1 MLKVPSIKPTAG
13 QNIYLSKIK
22 NLFRKSSDG
31 YSMTIGEVLKKREIV
46 SEKQLQDALRVQK
59 EKLNILG
66 RAVRLGQIIVELGYA
81 SEEELV
87 EAVNQEYRISVE
99 SLKDDIK
106 GQVKEKRGG
115 FIEGLPAPRV
125 PIWLQLF
132 AATMFIII
140 ITILLLSFVT
150 LRQQKER
157 LYRQTIKIGRVSLN
171 YFTSNASVPLLNDNI
186 LRLNTLI
193 KDAAAVEGLIYAI
206 IIDHNRIVKAHT
218 DIRKIDTTFENFNN
232 VKDVTR
238 EKGFTYF
245 DYISASGEHILN
257 LTRPI
262 VFKGKTLGEVHVGV
276 SIDFIK
282 QLINKERLTIILV
295 TFFIILIGI
304 AIAILLG
311 FRFSKPISHLVLATQ
326 EIGVGN
332 YRHKIVLARNDE
344 LGNLA
349 TAFNRMGSELW
360 KNSLMQKSF
369 GKYVGSEV
377 LDMILADPES
387 AWLKGRKN
395 EATIVFTDIRGFTSY
410 SEANEPEIIVERLN
424 EYFEIATRS
433 IQDYG
438 GYVDKFIGDAV
449 LGVFGVPIY
458 HQDHVERAV
467 RAAMDMQEKFHQ
479 EKENGKEILQSVGI
493 GINTGIVVSG
503 NIGSANKMEYTV
515 IGDSVNVASR
525 LNGLAKSG
533 EIIISK
539 NVCDHLGDLID
550 VQALSLQYIKGKSE
564 PVDTFKVLSIK
575 EERHEQDKK

>member
-1 MLKVPSIKPTAG
+1 
-13 QNIYLSKIK
+13 
-22 NLFRKSSDG
+22 
-31 YSMTIGEVLKKREIV
+31 
-46 SEKQLQDALRVQK
+46 
-59 EKLNILG
+59 
-66 RAVRLGQIIVELGYA
+66 
-81 SEEELV
+81 
-87 EAVNQEYRISVE
+87 
-99 SLKDDIK
+99 
-106 GQVKEKRGG
+106 
-115 FIEGLPAPRV
+115 
-125 PIWLQLF
+125 
-132 AATMFIII
+132 
-140 ITILLLSFVT
+140 
-150 LRQQKER
+150 
-157 LYRQTIKIGRVSLN
+157 
-171 YFTSNASVPLLNDNI
+171 
-186 LRLNTLI
+186 LI

-218 DIRKIDTTFENFNN
+218 DIRQIDTTFENFNS

-238 EKGFTYF
+238 EKDFTYF

-282 QLINKERLTIILV
+282 QLINKERLTIILL

-311 FRFSKPISHLVLATQ
+311 FRFSKPLSHLVLATQ

-410 SEANEPEIIVERLN
+410 SEANEPEVIVERLN

-467 RAAMDMQEKFHQ
+467 RAAIDMQEKFQQ
-479 EKENGKEILQSVGI
+479 EKENGKDILQSVGI

-539 NVCDHLGDLID
+539 SVCDHLGDLID
-550 VQALSLQYIKGKSE
+550 VEALSLQYIKGKSE
-564 PVDTFKVLSIK
+564 PVNTFKVLNIK
-575 EERHEQDKK
+575 EERHEQDKE

>member
-479 EKENGKEILQSVGI
+479 EKEYGKEILQSVGI

-539 NVCDHLGDLID
+539 SVCDHLGDLID

>member
-1 MLKVPSIKPTAG
+1 MA
-13 QNIYLSKIK
+13 
-22 NLFRKSSDG
+22 
-31 YSMTIGEVLKKREIV
+31 IGEVLRKREIV
-46 SEKQLQDALRVQK
+46 TEKELLDALRVQK
-59 EKLNILG
+59 ETLNRLG

-87 EAVNQEYRISVE
+87 EAVNQEYRISVA

-106 GQVKEKRGG
+106 GKVKERRGG
-115 FIEGLPAPRV
+115 FIEGLPAPRI

-140 ITILLLSFVT
+140 ITIFLLSFVT

-171 YFTSNASVPLLNDNI
+171 YFTSNASVPLLEDNI

-206 IIDHNRIVKAHT
+206 IVDHNRKIKAHT
-218 DIRKIDTTFENFNN
+218 DIRKIDTTFDDFDN
-232 VKDVTR
+232 VKDVKKQ
-238 EKGFTYF
+238 EDFTYF
-245 DYISASGEHILN
+245 DYVSASGEHILN

-262 VFKGKTLGEVHVGV
+262 VFKQKILGEVHVGV

-282 QLINKERLTIILV
+282 QLINKERLTIILLSV
-295 TFFIILIGI
+295 FIVLIGI

-311 FRFSKPISHLVLATQ
+311 FRFSKPVSQLVLATQ
-326 EIGVGN
+326 EIGAGN

-349 TAFNRMGSELW
+349 TAFNLMGGELW

-377 LDMILADPES
+377 LDMILVDPES
-387 AWLKGRKN
+387 EWLKGRKN
-395 EATIVFTDIRGFTSY
+395 EATIVFTDVRGFTSY
-410 SEANEPEIIVERLN
+410 SENNEPETVVERLN

-467 RAAMDMQEKFHQ
+467 RAALDMQTKFQQ
-479 EKENGKEILQSVGI
+479 EKENGKDILQSIGI

-539 NVCDHLGDLID
+539 SVYEHLNDLVD
-550 VQALSLQYIKGKSE
+550 VEALLPQVIKGKSE
-564 PVDTFKVLSIK
+564 PIETFRVLGLK
-575 EERHEQDKK
+575 EDHHAQDRK

>member
-13 QNIYLSKIK
+13 QNIFLSKIK

-31 YSMTIGEVLKKREIV
+31 YRMTIGEILRKREVIT
-46 SEKQLQDALRVQK
+46 EKQLQDALRVQK
-59 EKLNILG
+59 EKLNSLG

-106 GQVKEKRGG
+106 GQVKERRGS

-140 ITILLLSFVT
+140 LTIFLLSFVT

-157 LYRQTIKIGRVSLN
+157 LYGQTIKIGRVSLN

-218 DIRKIDTTFENFNN
+218 DIRQIDTTFENFNS

-238 EKGFTYF
+238 EKDFTYF

-311 FRFSKPISHLVLATQ
+311 FRFSKPLSHLVLATQ

-410 SEANEPEIIVERLN
+410 SEANEPEVIVERLN

-467 RAAMDMQEKFHQ
+467 RAAIDMQEKFQQ
-479 EKENGKEILQSVGI
+479 EKENGKDILQSVGI

-539 NVCDHLGDLID
+539 SVYDHLSDLVD
-550 VQALSLQYIKGKSE
+550 VEALSLQYVKGKSE
-564 PVDTFKVLSIK
+564 PVGTFKVLGIK
-575 EERHEQDKK
+575 EERHAQDRK

>member
-1 MLKVPSIKPTAG
+1 MLNISWLKPTAD
-13 QNIYLSKIK
+13 QNIFLSKIK
-22 NLFRKSSDG
+22 HLFKKPSDG
-31 YSMTIGEVLKKREIV
+31 YRMAIGEVLRKREIV
-46 SEKQLQDALRVQK
+46 TEKELLDALRVQK
-59 EKLNILG
+59 ETLNRLG

-87 EAVNQEYRISVE
+87 EAVNQEYRISVA

-106 GQVKEKRGG
+106 GKVKERRGG
-115 FIEGLPAPRV
+115 FIEGLPAPRI

-140 ITILLLSFVT
+140 ITIFLLSFVT

-171 YFTSNASVPLLNDNI
+171 YFTSNASVPLLEDNI

-206 IIDHNRIVKAHT
+206 IVDHNRKIKAHT
-218 DIRKIDTTFENFNN
+218 DIRKIDTTFDDFDN
-232 VKDVTR
+232 VKDVKKQ
-238 EKGFTYF
+238 EDFTYF
-245 DYISASGEHILN
+245 DYVSASGEHILN

-262 VFKGKTLGEVHVGV
+262 VFKQKILGEVHVGV

-282 QLINKERLTIILV
+282 QLINKERLTIILLSV
-295 TFFIILIGI
+295 FIVLIGI

-311 FRFSKPISHLVLATQ
+311 FRFSKPVSQLVLATQ
-326 EIGVGN
+326 EIGAGN

-349 TAFNRMGSELW
+349 TAFNLMGGELW

-377 LDMILADPES
+377 LDMILVDPES
-387 AWLKGRKN
+387 EWLKGRKN
-395 EATIVFTDIRGFTSY
+395 EATIVFTDVRGFTSY
-410 SEANEPEIIVERLN
+410 SENNEPETVVERLN

-467 RAAMDMQEKFHQ
+467 RAAIDMQTKFHQ
-479 EKENGKEILQSVGI
+479 EKENGKDILQSIGI

-539 NVCDHLGDLID
+539 SVYEHLNDLVD
-550 VQALSLQYIKGKSE
+550 VEALLPQAIKGKSE
-564 PVDTFKVLSIK
+564 PVETFRVLGIK
-575 EERHEQDKK
+575 EKHHAQDQK

>member
-1 MLKVPSIKPTAG
+1 
-13 QNIYLSKIK
+13 
-22 NLFRKSSDG
+22 
-31 YSMTIGEVLKKREIV
+31 
-46 SEKQLQDALRVQK
+46 
-59 EKLNILG
+59 
-66 RAVRLGQIIVELGYA
+66 
-81 SEEELV
+81 
-87 EAVNQEYRISVE
+87 
-99 SLKDDIK
+99 
-106 GQVKEKRGG
+106 
-115 FIEGLPAPRV
+115 
-125 PIWLQLF
+125 
-132 AATMFIII
+132 
-140 ITILLLSFVT
+140 
-150 LRQQKER
+150 
-157 LYRQTIKIGRVSLN
+157 
-171 YFTSNASVPLLNDNI
+171 
-186 LRLNTLI
+186 
-193 KDAAAVEGLIYAI
+193 
-206 IIDHNRIVKAHT
+206 
-218 DIRKIDTTFENFNN
+218 
-232 VKDVTR
+232 
-238 EKGFTYF
+238 
-245 DYISASGEHILN
+245 
-257 LTRPI
+257 
-262 VFKGKTLGEVHVGV
+262 
-276 SIDFIK
+276 
-282 QLINKERLTIILV
+282 
-295 TFFIILIGI
+295 
-304 AIAILLG
+304 
-311 FRFSKPISHLVLATQ
+311 LATQ

-377 LDMILADPES
+377 LDMIMADPES

-433 IQDYG
+433 IQDHG

-467 RAAMDMQEKFHQ
+467 KASIDMQEKFQQ
-479 EKENGKEILQSVGI
+479 EKENGKDILQSVGI

-539 NVCDHLGDLID
+539 SVYDHLSDLID
-550 VQALSLQYIKGKSE
+550 VEVLSLQYIKGKSE
-564 PVDTFKVLSIK
+564 PVETFKVLGTK
-575 EERHEQDKK
+575 EERHAQDRK

>member
-171 YFTSNASVPLLNDNI
+171 YFTSNAPVPLLDDNI

-193 KDAAAVEGLIYAI
+193 KDAATVEGLIYAI

>member
-22 NLFRKSSDG
+22 NLFRKSSDS
-31 YSMTIGEVLKKREIV
+31 YRMAIGEILRKREIV
-46 SEKQLQDALRVQK
+46 TEKQLQDALRVQK

-87 EAVNQEYRISVE
+87 EAVNQEYQISVE

-106 GQVKEKRGG
+106 GQVKERRGS
-115 FIEGLPAPRV
+115 FVEGLPAPRV

-140 ITILLLSFVT
+140 ITISLLSFVT

-157 LYRQTIKIGRVSLN
+157 LYKQTIKIGRVSLN
-171 YFTSNASVPLLNDNI
+171 YFTSNASVPLLDDNI

-218 DIRKIDTTFENFNN
+218 DIRKIDTAFENFND
-232 VKDVTR
+232 VKDVKK
-238 EKGFTYF
+238 EEGFTYF
-245 DYISASGEHILN
+245 DYISTSGEHILN

-282 QLINKERLTIILV
+282 QLINKERLTIILLS
-295 TFFIILIGI
+295 FFIVLIGI
-304 AIAILLG
+304 AIATLLG

-377 LDMILADPES
+377 LDMIMADPES

-433 IQDYG
+433 IQDHG

-467 RAAMDMQEKFHQ
+467 KASIDMQEKFQQ
-479 EKENGKEILQSVGI
+479 EKENGKDILQSVGI

-539 NVCDHLGDLID
+539 SVYDHLIDLID
-550 VQALSLQYIKGKSE
+550 VEVLSLQYIKGKSE
-564 PVDTFKVLSIK
+564 PVETFKVLGIK
-575 EERHEQDKK
+575 EERHAQDRK

>member
-22 NLFRKSSDG
+22 NLFRKSSDS
-31 YSMTIGEVLKKREIV
+31 YRMAIGEILRKREIV
-46 SEKQLQDALRVQK
+46 TEKQLQDALRVQK

-87 EAVNQEYRISVE
+87 EAVNQEYQISVE

-106 GQVKEKRGG
+106 GQVKERRGS
-115 FIEGLPAPRV
+115 FVEGLPAPRV

-140 ITILLLSFVT
+140 ITISLLSFVT

-157 LYRQTIKIGRVSLN
+157 LYKQTIKIGRVSLN
-171 YFTSNASVPLLNDNI
+171 YFTSNASVPLLDDNI

-218 DIRKIDTTFENFNN
+218 DIRKIDTAFENFND
-232 VKDVTR
+232 VKDVKK
-238 EKGFTYF
+238 EEGFTYF
-245 DYISASGEHILN
+245 DYISTSGEHILN

-282 QLINKERLTIILV
+282 QLINKERLTIILLS
-295 TFFIILIGI
+295 FFIVLIGI
-304 AIAILLG
+304 AIATLLG

-377 LDMILADPES
+377 LDMIMADPES

-433 IQDYG
+433 IQDHG

-467 RAAMDMQEKFHQ
+467 KASIDMQEKFQQ
-479 EKENGKEILQSVGI
+479 EKENGKDILQSVGI

-539 NVCDHLGDLID
+539 SVYDHLSDLID
-550 VQALSLQYIKGKSE
+550 VEVLSLQYIKGKSE
-564 PVDTFKVLSIK
+564 PVETFKVLGTK
-575 EERHEQDKK
+575 EERHAQDRK

>member
-539 NVCDHLGDLID
+539 SVCDHLGDLID

>member
-1 MLKVPSIKPTAG
+1 MLKIPSIKQTAG
-13 QNIYLSKIK
+13 RSIFLSKIRG
-22 NLFRKSSDG
+22 LFRRSSDDFR
-31 YSMTIGEVLKKREIV
+31 MTIGEVLRKREIV
-46 SEKQLQDALRVQK
+46 TDRQLQDALRVQK
-59 EKLNILG
+59 EKLNSLG

-81 SEEELV
+81 SEAQLV
-87 EAVNQEYRISVE
+87 EAVNQEYQISVA

-106 GQVKEKRGG
+106 GLVKERRGN

-132 AATMFIII
+132 AATMLIIV
-140 ITILLLSFVT
+140 ITVLLLSFVT

-157 LYRQTIKIGRVSLN
+157 LYKQTIRVGRVSLN
-171 YFTSNASVPLLNDNI
+171 YFTSNASVPLLDDNI
-186 LRLNTLI
+186 LRLNTLV
-193 KDAAAVEGLIYAI
+193 KDAAKVEGLVYAI
-206 IIDHNRIVKAHT
+206 IVDHNHIIKAHT
-218 DIRKIDTTFENFNN
+218 DISKIDTTLAGFNN
-232 VKDVTR
+232 VKSV
-238 EKGFTYF
+238 EKGEDFTYF
-245 DYISASGEHILN
+245 NYISASGEHILN

-262 VFKGKTLGEVHVGV
+262 VFKGKALGEVHVGV

-282 QLINKERLTIILV
+282 QLINKERWTIVLL
-295 TFFIILIGI
+295 TFFIVLLGV
-304 AIAILLG
+304 AVAILLG
-311 FRFSKPISHLVLATQ
+311 FRFSKPLSHLVLATQ
-326 EIGVGN
+326 EIGAGN

-349 TAFNRMGSELW
+349 TAFNRMGGELW

-377 LDMILADPES
+377 LEMIMADPES
-387 AWLKGRKN
+387 VWLKGRKN
-395 EATIVFTDIRGFTSY
+395 EATIIFTDIRGFTAY
-410 SEANEPEIIVERLN
+410 SEVNEPEEIVERLN
-424 EYFEIATRS
+424 EYFEIATRV

-467 RAAMDMQEKFHQ
+467 RAAIDMQEKFNE
-479 EKENGKEILQSVGI
+479 EKGNGKEILRSVGI

-515 IGDSVNVASR
+515 IGDSVNLASR
-525 LNGLAKSG
+525 LNGMAKSG

-539 NVCDHLGDLID
+539 SVYDHVGELLD
-550 VQALSLQYIKGKSE
+550 VEVISPQHIKGKTE
-564 PVDTFKVLSIK
+564 PVQTFKVLGIK
-575 EERHEQDKK
+575 EGRHAKDGK